1 MEAPLPQDRTPG
13 KPGDPD
19 DEREDADD
27 AAEVLGSE
35 PSATLDDFVEPPP
48 EAGAAEAFHQRARLA
63 EDRLAEVLAAYRKL
77 KGETEAHRERITR
90 NLERKYQGRHEGL
103 LLRFMEILDNL
114 DRALDAAETSYGGQP
129 LIEGL
134 ILVRTQLVQTLQEEG
149 LERIPVLGLPYDPHV
164 SEVVETRPVSDA
176 EQHHV
181 VIKEMLRGYRISGRV
196 ARPSQVV
203 VGEYAGPAAAPPKPD
218 PKPEVSPTSKTQRI
232 PAIFAPPA
240 AVPPAPAA
248 PSAPSAAPVPSAPSA
263 DAESLEDILGRAEKA
278 VGSVLPK
285 PRNEER

>member
-1 MEAPLPQDRTPG
+1 LPQDRPPG

-19 DEREDADD
+19 DEREDAAD
-27 AAEVLGSE
+27 AAEVLGAE
-35 PSATLDDFVEPPP
+35 PPASLGDAIAAPP
-48 EAGAAEAFHQRARLA
+48 EAGPAEAFHQRARLA

-77 KGETEAHRERITR
+77 KAETEAHRERITR
-90 NLERKYQGRHEGL
+90 NLERKYQQRHEGL

-114 DRALDAAETSYGGQP
+114 DRALEAAETSYGGQP

-164 SEVVETRPVSDA
+164 SEVVETRPVTDP

-196 ARPSQVV
+196 ARASQVV
-203 VGEYAGPAAAPPKPD
+203 VGEYAAAAEAPS
-218 PKPEVSPTSKTQRI
+218 KPETSATSKTQ
-232 PAIFAPPA
+232 PTPT
-240 AVPPAPAA
+240 VPPPGAA
-248 PSAPSAAPVPSAPSA
+248 ASAET
-263 DAESLEDILGRAEKA
+263 DDETLDEILARAERA
-278 VGSVLPK
+278 VGGPAK
-285 PRNEER
+285 PPDEEP